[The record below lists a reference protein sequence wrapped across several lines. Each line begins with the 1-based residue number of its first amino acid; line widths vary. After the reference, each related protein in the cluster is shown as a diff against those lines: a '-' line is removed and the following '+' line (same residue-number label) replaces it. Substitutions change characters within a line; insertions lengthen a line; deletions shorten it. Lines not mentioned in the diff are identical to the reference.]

1 MPKSKR
7 NKVVTLSDTRKK
19 GYDRKVDLVSEIQK
33 CCDDYTSIYVLSV
46 DNMRTGRMKGVRQEW
61 TTSRFFFGKNKVVS
75 VGLGRSKEN
84 EYKENLHEIT
94 KRLSGQV
101 VLMFTNEPQEQ
112 VEKWFANYSE
122 KEYARPGNTAT
133 ETYTIPEGPLDENT
147 YPASMEPNL
156 RALGIP
162 TSLVKGVVHVNQ
174 DHVVCKKGDTL
185 TPDQCTVLKRFY
197 QTQVEFRMDLRCVWH
212 SSGVFQDFTGGEPIE
227 AEVEEEEGI
236 EEEDDAEE

>member
-19 GYDRKVDLVSEIQK
+19 GYDRKVDLVSEVQK

-133 ETYTIPEGPLDENT
+133 DTYTIPEGPLDENT

-197 QTQVEFRMDLRCVWH
+197 QTQVEFKMDLRCVWH
-212 SSGVFQDFTGGEPIE
+212 SSGVFQDLGGEPIE
-227 AEVEEEEGI
+227 AEEEEEEGI